1 MYYIIYCTIFI
12 LHIVLC
18 IIYCNTYYN
27 RHNLFCNVLVI
38 IISEICLFIIF
49 LYFYIVDV
57 RLTAHELGDH
67 HEIYKQCLQGTTS
80 DLPEWMI
87 ESQWSE
93 GGPRDGSG
101 GYLTFSLA
109 SFLVLLL
116 ILSGDIELNPGPETV
131 RH

>member
-1 MYYIIYCTIFI
+1 MYYVLYIVIRIIIDIIYSVMFWLSLSLKFVYLLFFYIFI
-12 LHIVLC
+12 A
-18 IIYCNTYYN
+18 
-27 RHNLFCNVLVI
+27 
-38 IISEICLFIIF
+38 
-49 LYFYIVDV
+49 IVDV
-57 RLTAHELGDH
+57 RLTAYELGDH

-131 RH
+131 L